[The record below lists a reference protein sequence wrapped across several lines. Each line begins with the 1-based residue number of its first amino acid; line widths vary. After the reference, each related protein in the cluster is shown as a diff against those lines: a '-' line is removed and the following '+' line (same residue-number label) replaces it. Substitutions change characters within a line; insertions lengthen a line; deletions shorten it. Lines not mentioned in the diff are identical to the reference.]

1 MTTSSNSDFFSDSYS
16 GSSPPDH
23 FELSVLMEARRSQ
36 SAWID
41 EEWSAVGV
49 TAGTQVDAHGGGMQ
63 EVSHEKG
70 VRRLLYPGF
79 RIALHVDEC
88 ESYYHNLMAPQPS
101 CYVVADIDDNNQ
113 PVPTLVT
120 LSFDEAHAYLE
131 GDQEVYAV
139 DIPPELYR
147 WCEVFVLSHYVP
159 QKKRKRKRED
169 WKKQSGDPREAV

>member
-1 MTTSSNSDFFSDSYS
+1 MTASPNSDSFSDS
-16 GSSPPDH
+16 SPLVN

-49 TAGTQVDAHGGGMQ
+49 TAGMQVDTHGDEVQ
-63 EVSHEKG
+63 EVFHEAE

-79 RIALHVDEC
+79 RITLHVDEC
-88 ESYYHNLMAPQPS
+88 ESYYHNLMAPHPS
-101 CYVVADIDDNNQ
+101 CYVIADIDDKNQ
-113 PVPTLVT
+113 PVPFLVT

-147 WCEVFVLSHYVP
+147 WSEAFVLSHYVP
-159 QKKRKRKRED
+159 QKKRKRKLD
-169 WKKQSGDPREAV
+169 NWKKQSGSRHEAG